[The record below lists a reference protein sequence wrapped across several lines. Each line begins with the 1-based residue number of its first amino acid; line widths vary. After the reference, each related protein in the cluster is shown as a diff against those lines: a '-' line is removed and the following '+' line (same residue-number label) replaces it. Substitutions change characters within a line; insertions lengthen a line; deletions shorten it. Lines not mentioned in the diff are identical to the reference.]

1 MGTTDPRFPPSH
13 PQIRGLTEES
23 IAAKRAA
30 TELRDALAVS
40 YSFKNIC
47 KIEYLG
53 AFEKLT
59 KLQLDN
65 NFIPKIQNLDHLVHL
80 ETLDLSFNRITK
92 IEGLDAL
99 TKLKD
104 LSLFNNAI
112 EKVEG
117 MDAQVKT
124 LEHLSLGNNKLES
137 LKDAF
142 AGLRPF
148 HGLRILTLQGNAI
161 HEDPDYKLYA
171 LGRLPWLKYLD
182 HRRPRKEELDKA
194 RDLYVDEIL
203 EIEDREND
211 QRLKA
216 EDAAKE
222 EAKKQ
227 KIEASNLSGVPDLF
241 ERMLLEDPEYE
252 KLRYIPNEENP
263 ELCGGLELF
272 KDKYQQRCETFTELM
287 DDQLE
292 RKKNERAEWQ
302 AVVDAELRKKDE
314 EARVWV
320 EEFETLKKH
329 ALRECDR
336 SDAGVTPE
344 LELSLKDL
352 LAKSEAL
359 YNKLMAQ
366 EQWTVIVIDDLVTN
380 FDLQLGEIVDE
391 SKKHVMDYF
400 EYARGL
406 EETYFDGFNEA
417 VGSVLM
423 RLGQDELEEADE
435 TVKDFLGDKDRF
447 MNSCQN
453 HHDSHV
459 NTVDTAE
466 ETMSKEE
473 KRRHEA
479 EVETLR
485 EWQQTRNRARIS
497 EMLAMRTRHRE
508 AIEEYLDTE

>member
-1 MGTTDPRFPPSH
+1 M
-13 PQIRGLTEES
+13 
-23 IAAKRAA
+23 
-30 TELRDALAVS
+30 
-40 YSFKNIC
+40 
-47 KIEYLG
+47 
-53 AFEKLT
+53 
-59 KLQLDN
+59 
-65 NFIPKIQNLDHLVHL
+65 DHLVHL

-148 HGLRILTLQGNAI
+148 HGLRILTLQGNAV

-211 QRLKA
+211 QRLKV

-302 AVVDAELRKKDE
+302 AVVDAELRK
-314 EARVWV
+314 
-320 EEFETLKKH
+320 
-329 ALRECDR
+329 
-336 SDAGVTPE
+336 
-344 LELSLKDL
+344 
-352 LAKSEAL
+352 
-359 YNKLMAQ
+359 
-366 EQWTVIVIDDLVTN
+366 
-380 FDLQLGEIVDE
+380 
-391 SKKHVMDYF
+391 
-400 EYARGL
+400 
-406 EETYFDGFNEA
+406 
-417 VGSVLM
+417 
-423 RLGQDELEEADE
+423 
-435 TVKDFLGDKDRF
+435 
-447 MNSCQN
+447 
-453 HHDSHV
+453 
-459 NTVDTAE
+459 
-466 ETMSKEE
+466 
-473 KRRHEA
+473 
-479 EVETLR
+479 
-485 EWQQTRNRARIS
+485 
-497 EMLAMRTRHRE
+497 RTRRPGSGWRNSR
-508 AIEEYLDTE
+508 L

>member
-47 KIEYLG
+47 KIEYLC

-65 NFIPKIQNLDHLVHL
+65 NFIAKIQNLDHLVHL

-148 HGLRILTLQGNAI
+148 HGLRILTLQGNAV

-241 ERMLLEDPEYE
+241 ERMLLEDPEY
-252 KLRYIPNEENP
+252 
-263 ELCGGLELF
+263 
-272 KDKYQQRCETFTELM
+272 
-287 DDQLE
+287 
-292 RKKNERAEWQ
+292 
-302 AVVDAELRKKDE
+302 
-314 EARVWV
+314 
-320 EEFETLKKH
+320 
-329 ALRECDR
+329 
-336 SDAGVTPE
+336 
-344 LELSLKDL
+344 
-352 LAKSEAL
+352 
-359 YNKLMAQ
+359 
-366 EQWTVIVIDDLVTN
+366 
-380 FDLQLGEIVDE
+380 
-391 SKKHVMDYF
+391 
-400 EYARGL
+400 
-406 EETYFDGFNEA
+406 
-417 VGSVLM
+417 
-423 RLGQDELEEADE
+423 
-435 TVKDFLGDKDRF
+435 
-447 MNSCQN
+447 
-453 HHDSHV
+453 
-459 NTVDTAE
+459 
-466 ETMSKEE
+466 
-473 KRRHEA
+473 
-479 EVETLR
+479 
-485 EWQQTRNRARIS
+485 
-497 EMLAMRTRHRE
+497 
-508 AIEEYLDTE
+508 